1 MPTGKNTPFNVTLLG
16 FLLAVTL
23 FTQSPQLHG
32 ASIMSSFTSKLTC
45 HFFHA
50 NLFHWV
56 CNALCLW
63 LMRPCPTQITIAV
76 PYAVM
81 AMYFTDEPTIGFSA
95 IIYAYVGMNI
105 LRWKLSIEDWITFI
119 VANFIG
125 AFLPG
130 IAFGVHFMALF
141 FGFAHYIIERQLRR
155 IKEKLES

>member
-23 FTQSPQLHG
+23 FTQSPQMHG
-32 ASIMSSFTSKLTC
+32 SSLMSSFTSKLTC

-50 NLFHWV
+50 NLFHWA

-63 LMRPCPTQITIAV
+63 LMRPSPMQITAAIPCA
-76 PYAVM
+76 AM
-81 AMYFTDEPTIGFSA
+81 AMYFTDEATIGFSA
-95 IIYAYVGMNI
+95 IIYAYIGMNI
-105 LRWKLSIEDWITFI
+105 FRWKLSIEDWITFI

-130 IAFGVHFMALF
+130 IAFRVHLSAFLLALS
-141 FGFAHYIIERQLRR
+141 AQYLASLVKQAKR
-155 IKEKLES
+155 S